1 MEREIKTYRKPYN
14 REVKRSWWIARREYV
29 MYMIRELT
37 AVTNL
42 WVGSELTWIAWLCAT
57 QGDAAQAQVVGLLGH
72 SAVVVANIVALL
84 GVIYHVVTWYKIFPL
99 GIRLSRS
106 TSPSETRLVP
116 RFVWM
121 LLLYGV
127 TIVASIVILYGLT
140 YRG

>member
-42 WVGSELTWIAWLCAT
+42 WVGAELTWIAWLCAT
-57 QGDAAQAQVVGLLGH
+57 QGDAAQAQ
-72 SAVVVANIVALL
+72 IVALL
-84 GVIYHVVTWYKIFPL
+84 GVIYHIVTWYKIFPL
-99 GIRLSRS
+99 VIRLFRS